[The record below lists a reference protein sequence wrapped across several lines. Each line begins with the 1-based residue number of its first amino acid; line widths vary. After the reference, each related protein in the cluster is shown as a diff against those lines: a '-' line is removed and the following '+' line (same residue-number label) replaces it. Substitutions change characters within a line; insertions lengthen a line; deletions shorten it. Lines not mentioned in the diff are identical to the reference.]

1 MTKQNLLLPD
11 ALFEVSWEVCNKVGG
26 IHTVISTKAIAL
38 KEKINKKHIFIGPD
52 VWCDSKENPEFKEDE
67 NLLVAWKNKAQE
79 EGLSIRI
86 GHWDIPGQPMV
97 IIVDFSSFINL
108 KDQIFSRF
116 WEKYKLDS
124 LSGQWDY
131 IEPMLFG
138 YAAARVIESYSR
150 FNLSPN
156 DSIIAQFHEWMTGSG
171 ILYLK
176 ETMPQIG
183 TVFTTHAT
191 VLGRC
196 LAGNGMPLYDKLSE
210 YNGSFIARDLGVV
223 AKYSLEKISGEQA
236 DVFTTVSDITAN
248 ECKYLLEN
256 EVDIVTPNGFEN
268 SFVPVSGDFE
278 KKAAVAREL
287 LLKVASALT
296 GSSISKDALLLG
308 TSGRYEYTNKGYD
321 LFIDALGTLNKNEN
335 LQREIVAFILVPAN
349 NYGPRKELVNKLNEL
364 GGAEEINGNVLT
376 HNLHDA
382 DYDPILNHI
391 KHNNI
396 FNSANDKVKII
407 FVPSYLNGDDG
418 IFNLKYWDLLIGL
431 DLTVFPSYYEP
442 WGYTPL
448 ESVAFGVPTI
458 TTTLAGFGKWMQNE
472 LGENNEAVFVIN
484 RTDSNAKEVA
494 DAISEKI
501 FRCSKRPA
509 SDKIKINE
517 LAINASK
524 HALWTNLVDYYSQ
537 AYHIALEKVS
547 KRKSSFAPMP
557 LITNE
562 QKYIPSQTSSPSWRK
577 IEVLTSLPEC
587 FSGLTDLSRN
597 LWWCWS
603 YNAMDLFKL
612 IDIDLWRE
620 KKYNPIAFLED
631 LPALKLKELE
641 NDDIFVDKYNEV
653 YSEYKAYIKEKENKK
668 SPRIAY
674 FSMEYGMHDNVKIF
688 SGGLG
693 ILAGDYLK
701 EASDQNID
709 MIGVG
714 LLYRYGYFKQTL
726 SVSGEQQTTM
736 IPQDFTKMP
745 LEPVRDKDGNTLIVN
760 VKFPGRNVYIKAWKL
775 LVGRIDLIL
784 LDTDHDLNQ
793 ESDRKI
799 THQLYGGGN
808 ENRFMQEMV
817 LGIGGIRVISALDI
831 RPDIYHCNE
840 GHAAFIGLE
849 RLRLLRTKRN
859 LKFNEA
865 LEIIRASTLFTTHT
879 PVPAGH
885 DLFEEDLMRMYMAHY
900 PERLKITWEEMMSMG
915 KLHPEDKFS
924 MSNLAVHVSQ
934 EINGVSWLHGE
945 VSKTMFT
952 DLWPGFFPEESPIG
966 FVTNGVHFDTW
977 TAKAWKLLY
986 FKEFGEGFKQ
996 NLSNTDY
1003 WNKIYN
1009 VPDETVWDIRLYQRF
1024 RLIEYVRNRVRE
1036 SWIRRYENPK
1046 NIVEVISNIDE
1057 NALTIGF
1064 ARRFATYKRAHL
1076 LFRNIER
1083 LSAILNNPNKP
1094 VQILFA
1100 GKAHPNDKSGQDL
1113 IKYIVEISKR
1123 PEFLGKIVFLENYDI
1138 ELARKMVQ
1146 GVDIWMNTPTRPLEA
1161 SGTSGMKAVMNG
1173 ALHFSVLD
1181 GWWVEGYIKEAGW
1194 ALPEERTYENQ
1205 DFQDELDAETIYAM
1219 LENEIIPLFYKRNE
1233 KGIPTG
1239 WVSYMKNS
1247 IANIAPRFTTKR
1259 MMDDYFEKFYNKL
1272 YQRSLL
1278 IKKDDY
1284 QMAIEIAR
1292 WKESMKE
1299 KWNQMEII
1307 SVEIPDYE
1315 KNPIKLTDNYNGEI
1329 KIDLKNLLPEEVG
1342 VELVVADKIINGKVS
1357 IFSKYTAELKKM
1369 DGTIASYYLE
1379 RSPIKPGTFNY
1390 SVRIFAKNELLP
1402 YPEDFPLVKWV

>member
-1 MTKQNLLLPD
+1 MTNQNIMLPD

-38 KEKINKKHIFIGPD
+38 KEKVKKKHIFIGPD
-52 VWCDSKENPEFKEDE
+52 VWRDTKENPEFREDE
-67 NLLVAWKNKAQE
+67 NLLPAWKNKAME

-86 GHWDIPGQPMV
+86 GHWNIPGNPMV
-97 IIVDFSSFINL
+97 ITVDFSSFISQ
-108 KDQIFSRF
+108 KDEIFARF
-116 WEKYKLDS
+116 WEEYKLDS

-171 ILYLK
+171 VLYLK
-176 ETMPQIG
+176 EAMPQIG
-183 TVFTTHAT
+183 TIFTTHAT

-196 LAGNGMPLYDKLSE
+196 LAGNGMPLYDKLPE
-210 YNGSFIARDLGVV
+210 YNGDIISRELGVV

-248 ECKYLLEN
+248 ECKFLLN
-256 EVDIVTPNGFEN
+256 KEVDLVTPNGFEN
-268 SFVPVSGDFE
+268 SFVPKSGEFE
-278 KKAAVAREL
+278 KKAEEARRL
-287 LLKVASALT
+287 LIKVACALT
-296 GSSISKDALLLG
+296 STEISKDALLLG
-308 TSGRYEYTNKGYD
+308 TSGRYEFTNKGYD
-321 LFIDALGTLNKNEN
+321 LFIDALGNLNKNKN
-335 LQREIVAFILVPAN
+335 LEKEILAFILVPAN
-349 NYGPRKELVNKLNEL
+349 NYGPRKQLVNKLADCSNNDHIE
-364 GGAEEINGNVLT
+364 GNVLT

-382 DYDPILNHI
+382 DYDPILNRI
-391 KHNNI
+391 KNNGL
-396 FNSANDKVKII
+396 FNSATDKVKVI

-418 IFNLKYWDLLIGL
+418 IFDLKYWDLLIGL
-431 DLTVFPSYYEP
+431 DLTVFASYYEP

-448 ESVAFGVPTI
+448 ESIAFGVPTI
-458 TTTLAGFGKWMQNE
+458 TTTLAGFGKWMQKE
-472 LGENNEAVFVIN
+472 LGEHSEAVYVIN
-484 RTDSNAKEVA
+484 RTDTNANEVVT
-494 DAISEKI
+494 AIAEKI
-501 FRCSKRPA
+501 LICSKKPS

-517 LAINASK
+517 LAKTAGSY
-524 HALWTNLVDYYSQ
+524 ALWVNLVDYYTK
-537 AYHIALEKVS
+537 AYNLALQKVS
-547 KRKSSFAPMP
+547 KRKSRFAPMP
-557 LITNE
+557 ILTNE
-562 QKYIPSQTSSPSWRK
+562 EKYVPANTNTPNWRK

-587 FSGLTDLSRN
+587 FSGLNEIARN

-603 YNAMDLFKL
+603 FNAMDLFKL

-631 LPALKLKELE
+631 LPAIRLKELE
-641 NDDIFVDKYNEV
+641 TDDIFVSKYNEV
-653 YSEYKAYIKEKENKK
+653 YSEYLAYMKGKEKKK
-668 SPRIAY
+668 APKIGY

-701 EASDQNID
+701 EASDQNVD

-726 SVSGEQQTTM
+726 TVNGEQQTTL

-745 LEPVRDKDGNTLIVN
+745 LEPLRDKDGNILIVN
-760 VKFPGRNVYIKAWKL
+760 VKFPGRNVYVKAWKL
-775 LVGRIDLIL
+775 LVGRIDLLL

-793 ESDRKI
+793 EADRKI

-808 ENRFMQEMV
+808 ETRFMQEMI
-817 LGIGGIRVISALDI
+817 LGIGGIRVLSALDI

-885 DLFEEDLMRMYMAHY
+885 DLFEEDLMRIYMAHY
-900 PERLKITWEEMMSMG
+900 PERLKITWEEMMSLG
-915 KLHPEDKFS
+915 KLHPGDKFS

-934 EINGVSWLHGE
+934 EVNGVSWLHGE
-945 VSKTMFT
+945 VSKKMFT
-952 DLWPGFFPEESPIG
+952 DLWPGYFPEESPIG
-966 FVTNGVHFDTW
+966 YVTNGVHFDTW

-986 FKEFGEGFKQ
+986 LKEFGEGFKQ
-996 NLSNTDY
+996 NLSDTNY

-1009 VPDETVWDIRLYQRF
+1009 VPDETIWDIRLFQRF
-1024 RLIEYVRNRVRE
+1024 KLIEYVRNRVRRN
-1036 SWIRRYENPK
+1036 WIRRYENPK
-1046 NIVEVISNIDE
+1046 NIVEVINNIDE

-1094 VQILFA
+1094 VQIIFA
-1100 GKAHPNDKSGQDL
+1100 GKAHPNDKMGQDL

-1123 PEFLGKIVFLENYDI
+1123 PGFLGKIVFLENYDI

-1181 GWWVEGYIKEAGW
+1181 GWWVEGYMKEAGW
-1194 ALPEERTYENQ
+1194 ALAEERTYENQ

-1219 LENEIIPLFYKRNE
+1219 LENEIVPLYYKRNE
-1233 KGIPTG
+1233 KGIPTE
-1239 WVSYMKNS
+1239 WVKFVKNS
-1247 IANIAPRFTTKR
+1247 IANIAPKFTTKR
-1259 MMDDYFEKFYNKL
+1259 MMDDYYERFYNKL
-1272 YQRSLL
+1272 YKRSLAM
-1278 IKKDDY
+1278 KKNDY
-1284 QMAIEIAR
+1284 QMAIEIAA

-1299 KWNQMEII
+1299 KWNQMEIV

-1315 KNPIKLTDNYNGEI
+1315 RQPIKLTEKYRGEI
-1329 KIDLKNLLPEEVG
+1329 KIDLKDIKPEEIG
-1342 VELVVADKIINGKVS
+1342 VELVVADKITNGKVRL
-1357 IFSKYTAELKKM
+1357 FSKYSAELSKLE
-1369 DGTIASYYLE
+1369 GNIASYIVE
-1379 RSPIKPGTFNY
+1379 RTPVKPGSFNY
-1390 SVRIFAKNELLP
+1390 SVRIFAKNNLLP
-1402 YPEDFPLVKWV
+1402 YQQDFPLVKWV